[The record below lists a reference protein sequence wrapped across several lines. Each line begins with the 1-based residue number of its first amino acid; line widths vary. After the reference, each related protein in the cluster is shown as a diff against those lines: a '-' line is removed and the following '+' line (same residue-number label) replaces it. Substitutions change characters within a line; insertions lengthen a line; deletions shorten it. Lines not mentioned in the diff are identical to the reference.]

1 MNDKSKPI
9 YSNLGIA
16 EIFLWISIIL
26 SAFFAIFF
34 SIMLTLSYYGI
45 RSRFETEAVLILG
58 IIGFFFVGATIETL
72 VIVRKMREAIMN
84 NDIVTLKALNLK
96 SIFIIALFLGGI
108 IPGIILLYL
117 HKRIN
122 ALEETDSRIDSVE
135 KIEGLLQ
142 MYKEELISKDEFLER
157 KNAILGNID
166 PVQLNIANLRQ
177 IKELFGKGEISQD
190 EYDELRKKVLSK
202 Y

>member
-34 SIMLTLSYYGI
+34 SIMLTLSYYGV

-84 NDIVTLKALNLK
+84 NDIVTLKALNSK
-96 SIFIIALFLGGI
+96 SISIIALFLGGI

>member
-34 SIMLTLSYYGI
+34 SIMLTLSYYGV